1 MNMERDLQL
10 FKGTSKYS
18 KRPKNVT
25 NANGMSKE
33 TFNYEK
39 RPSKE
44 TFKSELQKR
53 PTKETYKRDLYIW
66 KETYIQKNCTS

>member
-1 MNMERDLQL
+1 
-10 FKGTSKYS
+10 
-18 KRPKNVT
+18 
-25 NANGMSKE
+25 MSKE
-33 TFNYEK
+33 TFNYGK